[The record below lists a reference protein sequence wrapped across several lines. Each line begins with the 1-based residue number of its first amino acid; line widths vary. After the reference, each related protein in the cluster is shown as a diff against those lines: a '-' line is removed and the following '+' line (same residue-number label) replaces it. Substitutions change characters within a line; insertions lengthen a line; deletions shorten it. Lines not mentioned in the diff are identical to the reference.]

1 MPSAFFSLFFNHEL
15 YLFLQSNRRG
25 KSPTCIKEK
34 KSAVT
39 NKQKEK
45 GGERK
50 NRSLSYKKE
59 QKFGRLQ
66 KASYP

>member
-1 MPSAFFSLFFNHEL
+1 MSSTFFFKVTGGANPLL
-15 YLFLQSNRRG
+15 AL
-25 KSPTCIKEK
+25 KK